1 MNNVSNESTESPDVL
16 DRAVDSLRLDGNAA
30 AGMLSEIFSPDVTV
44 GRAKCAGCGTTRA
57 IGALHV
63 YSHEMGMVV
72 RCPGCDGVVLR
83 VARTPT
89 HLWLDARGAISIV
102 ISGQS

>member
-1 MNNVSNESTESPDVL
+1 MTKRSNQGTERADIS
-16 DRAVDSLRLDGNAA
+16 DRAVDALRVDGNAA
-30 AGMLSEIFSPDVTV
+30 GGVLSEIFAPDVTI

-57 IGALHV
+57 VGALHV
-63 YSHEMGMVV
+63 YSHGMGLVV

-89 HLWLDARGAISIV
+89 HLWLDARGAVSIAISAR
-102 ISGQS
+102 S